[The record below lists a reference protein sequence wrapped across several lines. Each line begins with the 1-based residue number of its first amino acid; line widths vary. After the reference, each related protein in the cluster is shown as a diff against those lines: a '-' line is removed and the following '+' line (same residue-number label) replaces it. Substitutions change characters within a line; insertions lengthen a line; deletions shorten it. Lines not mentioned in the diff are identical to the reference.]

1 MARAD
6 DQGNVKFSGTR
17 SDFVGCGLMDE
28 LDNEDQQKPTEGEQ
42 KEEETI
48 EQREA
53 ETSPTRRP
61 LNKSL
66 INLAGDDAHASGT
79 STPGT
84 SSETSSIAPE
94 DEDTLRDSEE
104 LDVKKQ
110 KEKKEG
116 KAPRKLIED
125 EQRAKGRIA
134 WPVWK
139 TYFTVSF

>member
-1 MARAD
+1 M
-6 DQGNVKFSGTR
+6 K
-17 SDFVGCGLMDE
+17 E

-42 KEEETI
+42 KEETTI

-53 ETSPTRRP
+53 ETSPSRKP
-61 LNKSL
+61 VNKSL
-66 INLAGDDAHASGT
+66 ITLAGEESQGSGT

-94 DEDTLRDSEE
+94 DEVTLRDSEE
-104 LDVKKQ
+104 LDAKKQ
-110 KEKKEG
+110 KDKKEG
-116 KAPRKLIED
+116 KTPRKLIED

-139 TYFTVSF
+139 TYFGVSTALSDVCCVD